1 MKNKVYE
8 DIKHKLIDMC
18 EDKDILWT
26 DQLIYMIF
34 SEYPLNIIDEKT
46 ADIESIKKGID
57 EDYQKL
63 WDMQPSIEENE
74 EMAFVIQH
82 MRDILDMLLNRL

>member
-8 DIKHKLIDMC
+8 DIKRKLIDMC
-18 EDKDILWT
+18 KDKDILWT
-26 DQLIYMIF
+26 DQLIYMIC

-46 ADIESIKKGID
+46 ADIESIKKGIE

-82 MRDILDMLLNRL
+82 MRDILDMLLNR